1 MRYYENKFPEI
12 DEYVVVKVQNIE
24 EMGAYVS
31 LLEYDNIEGMI
42 QFTELSRR
50 RIRSVSKL
58 IRVGKTEICVVL
70 RVDKEKGNIDLSKR
84 RVNPEDVGPC
94 ELKYNKAKS
103 VHNIMRHIAEVTN
116 QDLEQLYKDIAWP
129 LYKEFGHA
137 HDAFRLALKEP
148 ERVFKNCKFTKEET
162 KKQLM
167 QLLEHRMRA
176 QPIKLRADIEVT
188 CFASEGIDAIKEAL
202 KDGERAMAQ
211 LQQKDSSDSPIR
223 IQLIAPPLYV
233 MITTTGDQ
241 QAGIAIMDKGIEAIK
256 QKILLKQGSIVIRNS
271 PRMVSAKDD
280 HSLNQLM
287 ESLRDKDEELQ
298 EPDEE
303 DEEVIGM

>member
-1 MRYYENKFPEI
+1 MRYYEKKFPEI
-12 DEYVVVKVQNIE
+12 DEFVVVKVQSIE

-84 RVNPEDVGPC
+84 RVNTEDLVPC
-94 ELKYNKAKS
+94 EQRYNKAKA
-103 VHNIMRHIAEVTN
+103 VHGIMRHLADMTKE
-116 QDLEQLYKDIAWP
+116 DMEQLYKDITWP

-137 HDAFRLALKEP
+137 YDAFKLAMKDP
-148 ERVFKNCKFTKEET
+148 ERVFKNVKFSSEDVRKCLL
-162 KKQLM
+162 Q
-167 QLLEHRMRA
+167 QLEHRMKP

-202 KDGERAMAQ
+202 KEGERVMTTEEYAI
-211 LQQKDSSDSPIR
+211 K
-223 IQLIAPPLYV
+223 IQLISPPFYV

-241 QAGIAIMDKGIEAIK
+241 KGGIQLMEKGIEAIK
-256 QKILLKQGSIVIRNS
+256 TKIVKKQGSIVVKIV
-271 PRMVSAKDD
+271 PRVVSAKDD
-280 HSLNQLM
+280 HSLNLLM
-287 ESLRDKDEELQ
+287 EQLRDQEKDDEVNTDEE
-298 EPDEE
+298 EE
-303 DEEVIGM
+303 LIGM